1 MNEVVTRPANIF
13 IFFKVSYICLFPLL
27 KKKKTTVHKP
37 WKSNQEPLGWSVKS
51 VLAVGSIEEAC
62 PP

>member
-27 KKKKTTVHKP
+27 KKKKLQYI
-37 WKSNQEPLGWSVKS
+37 SLGSQIKNHWDG
-51 VLAVGSIEEAC
+51 L
-62 PP
+62 